1 MSPLP
6 GRFLV
11 VFLLVVSSS
20 IASFPQTIDPNLVTI
35 PVIAAHIGG
44 TYVADLTREE
54 FTITEDGEKQ
64 NVAFFATISAPF
76 HVVLLL
82 DTSASTH
89 EKLDLIQQ
97 AARSFVQQLQPAD
110 RVKIISFDQQVRD
123 HNEFTNN
130 RQLLISA
137 INKTKSAEGTKLY
150 DAMDMALAAVRKITG
165 RKAIVVFTD
174 GVDWH
179 SDYAT
184 LDTTLRG
191 LDEEGVI
198 VYPIRYDT
206 RGQTEQ
212 LAREQSD
219 QPELPTLDVVRRRSG
234 STTEPTFPEG
244 DPGPTPSGTPSKT
257 GPLGLPS
264 ADEIL
269 RRRREQERDRE
280 IGRNPGRLPEPTDSP
295 TPRTP
300 EKMPRDPR
308 PKEVPVSVP
317 DRPAKRDSIDKMLDA
332 SYATADRY
340 LNSLAEKSGGKLLR
354 ADTLASLPDAF
365 ARIAAELRTQYLIG
379 YYPTKKETAEKYR
392 TIKVTTT
399 RKNVVIR
406 ARPGYLA
413 TGTFSSN

>member
-6 GRFLV
+6 GRCLV

-35 PVIAAHIGG
+35 PVIAANIGG

-244 DPGPTPSGTPSKT
+244 DPSPTPSGTPSKT

>member
-1 MSPLP
+1 MSSLS
-6 GRFLV
+6 GRWLI
-11 VFLLVVSSS
+11 VFLLAVSTS
-20 IASFPQTIDPNLVTI
+20 IASFPQTSQTNLVTI
-35 PVIAAHIGG
+35 PVVATDIAGRYIG
-44 TYVADLTREE
+44 DLTREE

-64 NVAFFATISAPF
+64 NVAFFETISTPF

-82 DTSASTH
+82 DTSASTK

-97 AARSFVQQLQPAD
+97 AARSFVQQLQSAD
-110 RVKIISFDQQVRD
+110 RVKVISFDEQVRD
-123 HNEFTNN
+123 QNEFTNN
-130 RQLLISA
+130 RQLLIAA
-137 INKTKSAEGTKLY
+137 INKTQSAEGTKLY
-150 DAMDMALAAVRKITG
+150 DAMDIALAALRKING
-165 RKAIVVFTD
+165 RKAIVVFSD

-184 LDTTLRG
+184 LDSTLRW

-206 RGQTEQ
+206 RAATEK

-244 DPGPTPSGTPSKT
+244 DPNPAPSPNKT

-280 IGRNPGRLPEPTDSP
+280 IGRNPGRLPQPTDNP
-295 TPRTP
+295 NPRTP
-300 EKMPRDPR
+300 ERLPTDPR

-317 DRPAKRDSIDKMLDA
+317 DRPVRRDSIDKMLDA

-340 LNSLAEKSGGKLLR
+340 LNSLAARSGGRLLR

-365 ARIAAELRTQYLIG
+365 AKIAAELRTQYLIG
-379 YYPTKKETAEKYR
+379 YYPTKKETAERYR
-392 TIKVTTT
+392 AIKITTT
-399 RKNVVIR
+399 RKDVVIR
-406 ARPGYLA
+406 TRPGYLS
-413 TGTFSSN
+413 TGTFSSH